1 MEKDGGAT
9 IRKNKEFNPHKCGVV
24 HFLNLIG
31 GKWKVLI
38 IYAISKGYNRFSL
51 LKRESP
57 FISKQ
62 MLVNQL
68 RELEADKII
77 ERTIFAEVPP
87 RVEYQLTE
95 YGESLIPVIKIIR
108 DWGKNDLQTKGETEP
123 SLKRL

>member
-1 MEKDGGAT
+1 MDAE
-9 IRKNKEFNPHKCGVV
+9 RKNKEFNPHKCGVV

-51 LKRESP
+51 MKKESP

-87 RVEYQLTE
+87 RVEYKLTT
-95 YGESLIPVIKIIR
+95 YGESLLPVIKIIR
-108 DWGKNDLQTKGETEP
+108 DWGKDDLKAKGEVEQVLK
-123 SLKRL
+123 SL